1 MLDPEVDTPS
11 PKPISPKGMKIEEYE
26 QLAKMPTK
34 KKYPEGP
41 RTQHHTAPAM
51 QMMLCTSKVTT
62 VINVL
67 SEFKRAEGFQCL
79 LICVLLVMIAI
90 SQFYFLQCS
99 HGQLTQ
105 FIQDHSSFS

>member
-11 PKPISPKGMKIEEYE
+11 PKLISPRGMKIEEYE

-62 VINVL
+62 VINVWQSSNELKVFNVYL
-67 SEFKRAEGFQCL
+67 S
-79 LICVLLVMIAI
+79 V
-90 SQFYFLQCS
+90 
-99 HGQLTQ
+99 
-105 FIQDHSSFS
+105 SSW